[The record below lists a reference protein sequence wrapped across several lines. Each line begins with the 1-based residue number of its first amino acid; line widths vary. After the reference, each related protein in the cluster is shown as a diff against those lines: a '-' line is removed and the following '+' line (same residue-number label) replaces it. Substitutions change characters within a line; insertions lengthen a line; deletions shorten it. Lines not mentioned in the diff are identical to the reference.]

1 MGALARLTAP
11 TPRRP
16 EQVAAA
22 QRTAAST
29 TVAVL
34 STLICY
40 TNFGA
45 GFANWFYT
53 LAIDSMVNDL
63 MLLLIS
69 WRNEIDD
76 EALAQEAQFSAA
88 VRAGT
93 PAPQSRPQSTPPQA
107 SGALQPTME
116 LSNLA
121 VATMQA

>member
-1 MGALARLTAP
+1 MCALARPTAP

-93 PAPQSRPQSTPPQA
+93 PAPQSRPQSTPPQV